1 MGVACVAMGV
11 MSSEAG
17 RSDGSKLTVMQLS
30 PHQLVERCR
39 SLLDDRGTCP
49 H

>member
-30 PHQLVERCR
+30 PHQFI
-39 SLLDDRGTCP
+39 SWSSDAD
-49 H
+49 HY